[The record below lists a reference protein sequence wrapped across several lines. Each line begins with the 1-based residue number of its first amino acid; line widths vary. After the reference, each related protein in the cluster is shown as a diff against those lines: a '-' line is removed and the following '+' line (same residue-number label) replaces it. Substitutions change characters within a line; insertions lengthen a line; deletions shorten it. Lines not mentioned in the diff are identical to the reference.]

1 MLLINTIQHKIM
13 AQPSNLTAEQIVQI
27 NLNAYNS
34 RDIESFM
41 SVINDDIELFEFGSN
56 NPYAKGRDEVREL
69 YIDLFEASPGLNSTI
84 MKRIVFENKVI
95 DHEMIVNRR
104 GSPNPYEM
112 VIIYELK
119 DQKIYKITAIR
130 KK

>member
-1 MLLINTIQHKIM
+1 M

-41 SVINDDIELFEFGSN
+41 SVINDDIELFEFGSS